1 VLKFIKI
8 KIGTKNFNSLIQNF
22 CESVIF
28 TTEYPKCQI
37 NIAINILSVDNE
49 TSLLCSVF
57 NAIMLC
63 LALSGISIKI
73 FSLSSYY
80 LNIACNFK
88 IILSFDAHNL
98 KEILNIN
105 TNKPLKK
112 EEYRNIITKSQE
124 EVRELFDFYRK
135 IMLKEVL

>member
-1 VLKFIKI
+1 
-8 KIGTKNFNSLIQNF
+8 LIQNF

-37 NIAINILSVDNE
+37 NIAINILSIINE

-57 NAIMLC
+57 NGIMLC

-80 LNIACNFK
+80 FNATCNLR

-98 KEILNIN
+98 KEILSIN

-112 EEYRNIITKSQE
+112 EEYKSIITKSQE
-124 EVRELFDFYRK
+124 EVRELFDYYRK
-135 IMLKEVL
+135 IMVKKVV

>member
-1 VLKFIKI
+1 
-8 KIGTKNFNSLIQNF
+8 
-22 CESVIF
+22 
-28 TTEYPKCQI
+28 
-37 NIAINILSVDNE
+37 
-49 TSLLCSVF
+49 
-57 NAIMLC
+57 MLC

-80 LNIACNFK
+80 LNAACNLR

-112 EEYRNIITKSQE
+112 EEYKNIITKSQE
-124 EVRELFDFYRK
+124 EVRELFDYFRK
-135 IMLKEVL
+135 IMVKKVV